1 MIGMKVVQIN
11 TFPYKATGNIMLQIH
26 DVLQELGHESY
37 IVWGR
42 GRQAENKHEFSIE
55 DPIGTS
61 VHGVITRIFDRTGFA
76 SWRATRKL
84 IAYLEELEPDIVHLH
99 NLHGYYLNI
108 EMLFNYLNNKKHV
121 KVVWT
126 IHDCWPITGHCAYFS
141 AIHCDKWK
149 SGCYKCPQKHTYPKS
164 SLFDLSKRNWQM
176 KKKLFTGRE
185 IQLVTPSYW
194 LKSILQQ
201 SFLNQNNIKVI
212 YNGLDTDVFKPTKAK
227 GFKKKYVLGVANEWT
242 ERKGLQDFLA
252 LRQVLSDDYDIVL
265 IGLNKEQ
272 IKKLPKGIIG
282 LKKTKSAKELAE
294 WYSSAEVFVNLSV
307 EETMGMTT
315 VESLACGTPVIVYN
329 STALP
334 EVVDENSGI
343 VINEIHNVQAVAD
356 AIVDITKKGHFQCRS
371 VAAKYEKKK
380 QFCKYVD
387 LYEELLRGFK

>member
-1 MIGMKVVQIN
+1 MKVVQIN

-26 DVLQELGHESY
+26 DVLQELGYESY

-42 GRQAENKHEFSIE
+42 GRQAENEYEFSIE
-55 DPIGTS
+55 DPIGMS
-61 VHGVITRIFDRTGFA
+61 VHGAITRIFDRTGFA

-84 IAYLEELEPDIVHLH
+84 IAYLEDLKPDIVHLH

-108 EMLFNYLNNKKHV
+108 KMLFNYLNNKKDI

-141 AIHCDKWK
+141 EIHCDKWQN
-149 SGCYKCPQKHTYPKS
+149 GCKKCPQKHTYPKTS
-164 SLFDLSKRNWQM
+164 VFDLSKSNWKM
-176 KKKLFTGRE
+176 KKKLFTGRK

-201 SFLNQNNIKVI
+201 SFLNQNDIKVI
-212 YNGLDTDVFKPTKAK
+212 YNGLDTEVFKATKTK
-227 GFKKKYVLGVANEWT
+227 IFGKKYVLGVASEWT

-265 IGLNKEQ
+265 IGLKKEQ
-272 IKKLPKGIIG
+272 IKNLPKGIIG
-282 LKKTKSAKELAE
+282 LKKTKNATELAE
-294 WYSSAEVFVNLSV
+294 YYSSAEVFVNLSV

-315 VESLACGTPVIVYN
+315 VEALACGTPVIVYN

-334 EVVDENSGI
+334 EVVDEYSG
-343 VINEIHNVQAVAD
+343 VIIDEIHNVQAVAD
-356 AIVDITKKGHFQCRS
+356 AIENITKKSNLQCRLT
-371 VAAKYEKKK
+371 AAKYEKKK
-380 QFCKYVD
+380 QFGKYVD
-387 LYEELLRGFK
+387 LYKNVWGFK